1 MKKFVSIILVA
12 MMVCCLAVTAMADTA
27 FTATITNAN
36 VIAGETVTVKVTL
49 SQAITDVGSGNLE
62 VTYPA
67 SLTLVDAEWIVDA
80 LIVDFDLDTDR
91 GVFAFETTDTIS
103 GDIAALTF
111 IADGATP
118 GDELTVSAM
127 FRVKDG
133 MNTEL
138 SVDVADGKITVE
150 DAECQHDFNTNWS
163 SDADYHWHNC
173 KNGCGE
179 IADKAAHVYSN
190 ACDKT
195 CNVCGAK
202 RTVTHDY
209 SEEWVIE
216 ADSHWKECKECGAK
230 TQNGPHMGT
239 VLVGAK
245 AASCDEDGYTGD
257 MCCICGKLMTKGT
270 VIPATGHHYV
280 NGKCVDCGADEN
292 PQTGDALAILVAV
305 AVVSVGAAALTFKK
319 RK

>member
-12 MMVCCLAVTAMADTA
+12 MMVCCLAVPAMADTA
-27 FTATITNAN
+27 YTATIGSASAL
-36 VIAGETVTVKVTL
+36 AGENVTVKVTL
-49 SQAITDVGSGNLE
+49 SQEIAGIGSGNLE
-62 VTYPA
+62 VTVPEG
-67 SLTLVDAEWIVDA
+67 LTLVDAEWLVDA
-80 LIVDFDLDTDR
+80 LITDFDLEGKR
-91 GVFAFETTDTIS
+91 GVFAFEATEAIS
-103 GDIAALTF
+103 GDIAELTF
-111 IADGATP
+111 KVADTAEKNDTF
-118 GDELTVSAM
+118 TVSGM
-127 FRVKDG
+127 LRLKDG
-133 MNTEL
+133 D
-138 SVDVADGKITVE
+138 SADVTVTVSDGTITVNCE
-150 DAECQHDFNTNWS
+150 HDFNTGWS

-179 IADKAAHVYSN
+179 IADKAAHVYSS

-202 RTVTHDY
+202 RNVTHDY

-216 ADSHWKECKECGAK
+216 DDSHWKECKECGTK
-230 TQNGPHMGT
+230 TQVGPHMGT

-257 MCCICGKLMTKGT
+257 MCCVCGKLMTKGT

-280 NGKCVDCGADEN
+280 DGKCVDCGADEN
-292 PQTGDALAILVAV
+292 PQTGDALALLVAV
-305 AVVSVGAAALTFKK
+305 AVVSMGAAALTFKK